1 MAVLEDRILS
11 GAKALLL
18 TTNFVQIATND
29 FKENMLPK
37 APVIGLFDEETEAE
51 RYVLNKKM
59 TCPPISYFSIG
70 IHTFIFLYSVIGL
83 NFLIFCLSLF
93 WTVISSKNCSFLTSD
108 NPVASCIVVT
118 MISLFIT
125 LLIFSKRILIG
136 LVHVYQRYAPEARRR
151 MCLFKPTCSEYAIL
165 ALNKYGSIRGTI
177 KTIDRLK
184 RCKGG
189 KYHIDYP

>member
-1 MAVLEDRILS
+1 MIVFA
-11 GAKALLL
+11 
-18 TTNFVQIATND
+18 QIATND
-29 FKENMLPK
+29 LNGNIM
-37 APVIGLFDEETEAE
+37 GFDETEAE

-59 TCPPISYFSIG
+59 TRPPISCFSIG
-70 IHTFIFLYSVIGL
+70 IHTFIFLYSIIGL
-83 NFLIFCLSLF
+83 NFLILCLSHF
-93 WTVISSKNCSFLTSD
+93 GAVISSKNSYFLTSD

-118 MISLFIT
+118 MISFFIT

-136 LVHVYQRYAPEARRR
+136 LVHIYQRYAPESRRR